1 MSVRTDTPLVAAVA
15 AVLEPAHPRSTG
27 PLVDGFTVVPT
38 ADGQAAQLTYLVG
51 PAHRADTGNFH
62 RRDEAF
68 RDCAERLAAAGHPLT
83 RVNIREGFMFRDA
96 LIVFPAPRPEPEPVD
111 PAVCRCGGRWC
122 HRARERELATQAL
135 VLDTGRSVAA
145 LLAALEQSAKEPVLH
160 AIGDPWS
167 TAIVLDNARAALLDP
182 PPVDLSAVLAD
193 PACEGCTAED
203 CVRSGIRAGIALDRA
218 ALAAS
223 VHIVSYRAARI
234 AIDRAHQQL
243 TPGDRW
249 RRSAVDV
256 AERIGA
262 ALVTA
267 RAALHLPTE
276 PGRHHRRGE
285 RVSLVNLR
293 HHRPPRPRR

>member
-15 AVLEPAHPRSTG
+15 AVLTPAHPRSTG
-27 PLVDGFTVVPT
+27 PFIDGFTVAPT
-38 ADGQAAQLTYLVG
+38 ADEQAAQLTYSVR
-51 PAHRADTGNFH
+51 PAHLADTGNVH
-62 RRDEAF
+62 RRNEAF

-83 RVNIREGFMFRDA
+83 RVDIREGYVFRDA

-122 HRARERELATQAL
+122 PRTRERELAVEAL
-135 VLDTGRSVAA
+135 TLDTGRSVAA

-167 TAIVLDNARAALLDP
+167 TAIVLDNARAALLEP
-182 PPVDLSAVLAD
+182 PPVDTAAVLAD
-193 PACEGCTAED
+193 PACEDCTAEG
-203 CVRSGIRAGIALDRA
+203 CVRSGIRARSALDRA

-223 VHIVSYRAARI
+223 VHAVSYRAARI

-243 TPGDRW
+243 TPGNRW
-249 RRSAVDV
+249 RRSAVDA
-256 AERIGA
+256 AERISA

-267 RAALHLPTE
+267 RAALHLPAQ
-276 PGRHHRRGE
+276 PDRHHRRGE
-285 RVSLVNLR
+285 RVSLLNLR
-293 HHRPPRPRR
+293 HHRPPRPR